1 MPFRV
6 LVADDASFVRDTI
19 KRNLRPLIPDVEIFE
34 APDGRKAMSIIKTK
48 NIHLILSDW
57 EMPEV
62 SGEEFVKWLRQESDF
77 QKTPFIMVTSR
88 GDRDHVI
95 AAVNAGVSDYL
106 TKPFT
111 PDELHKKVAKQLK
124 RLGYKGA
131 QKSPAAQ
138 SSGFGSVD
146 VLTGAKKAAVQKPRE
161 IKSANVFAKPK
172 AEASKAATSPAKGRS
187 AFKGKAYLRFA
198 NNVVEQCQ
206 VRDLSLQALSGLV
219 ARPESIP
226 SVFDQASVDLENEN
240 GEALARVNCY
250 VHAVL
255 ANDPRPDSKTLKITV
270 RFVDNDP
277 EKFEVLSKAIAG
289 G

>member
-19 KRNLRPLIPDVEIFE
+19 KRNLRPIIPDVEIFE

-48 NIHLILSDW
+48 NIDLILSDW

-62 SGEEFVKWLRQESDF
+62 SGEEFVKWLRTESDF
-77 QKTPFIMVTSR
+77 QKIPFIMVTSR

-111 PDELHKKVAKQLK
+111 PDELHKKVGKQLK

-138 SSGFGSVD
+138 GGFGSAD
-146 VLTGAKKAAVQKPRE
+146 ILTGAKKPVVQKPRE
-161 IKSANVFAKPK
+161 VQSANVFAKPK
-172 AEASKAATSPAKGRS
+172 AEAAKGKAKQGAS
-187 AFKGKAYLRFA
+187 KSNFKGKAYLRFA
-198 NNVVEQCQ
+198 NNVIEECQ
-206 VRDLSLQALSGLV
+206 IRDLSLQALSGV
-219 ARPESIP
+219 MARPKVVP
-226 SVFDQASVDLENEN
+226 AVFDQASVDLENDK

-250 VHAVL
+250 VHAVF
-255 ANDPRPDSKTLKITV
+255 ASDPRPDSTSLKITV

-289 G
+289 A

>member
-19 KRNLRPLIPDVEIFE
+19 KRNLRPIIPDVEIYE
-34 APDGRKAMSIIKTK
+34 APDGRKAMSIVKTK
-48 NIHLILSDW
+48 KVHLILSDW

-62 SGEEFVKWLRQESDF
+62 SGEEFVKWLRQEPEF
-77 QKTPFIMVTSR
+77 QKIPFVMVTSR

-131 QKSPAAQ
+131 QKATASQ
-138 SSGFGSVD
+138 GGFGSVD

-161 IKSANVFAKPK
+161 VKSANLFAKPQAVEQSK
-172 AEASKAATSPAKGRS
+172 KDASASKSR
-187 AFKGKAYLRFA
+187 FKGKAFLRFA
-198 NNVVEQCQ
+198 NSVVEQVQ
-206 VRDLSLQALSGLV
+206 IRDLSLQALSGII
-219 ARPESIP
+219 ARPDAMP
-226 SVFDQASVDLENEN
+226 TVFDQASVDLVDEN
-240 GEALARVNCY
+240 GAALARVNCY
-250 VHAVL
+250 VHAIL
-255 ANDPRPDSKTLKITV
+255 AVDPRPDAQSLKITV

-289 G
+289 S